1 MIGDVVVS
9 AAGSTTI
16 VDSRTQAEKAMHLQ
30 RARVADLHGI

>member
-16 VDSRTQAEKAMHLQ
+16 VDSRTQAEKAMHLPACTG
-30 RARVADLHGI
+30 R